1 MTGVWDVALLFV
13 MLSRISKL
21 RGILEMIAK
30 EFGMANFNFFVFI
43 GNGLLEGK
51 KERGKK
57 GEEGE
62 KRRGLSTT
70 TPSNDEH
77 GRKKL
82 AFSCPKA
89 EISERWY
96 PLDS

>member
-1 MTGVWDVALLFV
+1 

-51 KERGKK
+51 KKGERKGKK
-57 GEEGE
+57 EKKEGDF
-62 KRRGLSTT
+62 STT

-77 GRKKL
+77 GPKKL